1 MLSSVALVSCT
12 LKFALLYLCSYKDAH
27 ALILVR
33 QFQYLESVCWR
44 GGGGGGG
51 GGDL

>member
-1 MLSSVALVSCT
+1 MLSSVALVSYT

-33 QFQYLESVCWR
+33 QYFESVCWR